1 MKSRFVI
8 PAGLGVL
15 LLLLAPGG
23 AAGQTLL
30 TETTWGGVGAE
41 FIGDVATAADGSA
54 YAVGTTDSFAVDQF
68 GTPSPRIFIVKLR
81 QLPHC
86 TDPIKA
92 LRSALKV
99 LLRRFGLRCI
109 EVHETTDKKD

>member
-1 MKSRFVI
+1 MMKSRFVI
-8 PAGLGVL
+8 PAWLGVL

-54 YAVGTTDSFAVDQF
+54 YAVGTTDSFAVDEF
-68 GTPSPRIFIVKLR
+68 GRRARAFSSSSSRRTGRSSGRESGTAPRAMASPPLPS
-81 QLPHC
+81 
-86 TDPIKA
+86 T
-92 LRSALKV
+92 
-99 LLRRFGLRCI
+99 RRTRCS
-109 EVHETTDKKD
+109 